1 MSGQLER
8 EGTTMELSDKRCVP
22 CRGGVPV
29 FGAEEAER
37 LVAQVPGWS
46 LEEDAKGIRREF
58 RFRNFTEAM
67 GFAQRVGEL
76 AEAEGHHP
84 DLSIGWGYCT
94 VRFRTHA
101 IRGLHENDFI
111 MAAKVSRLV
120 AS

>member
-1 MSGQLER
+1 M
-8 EGTTMELSDKRCVP
+8 
-22 CRGGVPV
+22 
-29 FGAEEAER
+29 GAEEAER

-58 RFRNFTEAM
+58 RFRNFAEAM
-67 GFAQRVGEL
+67 MFSRQVGEL
-76 AEAEGHHP
+76 AEVEGHHP

-111 MAAKVSRLV
+111 MAAKVNRLV
-120 AS
+120 PS